1 MDTQGFVL
9 RPARTTTLALVLGSG
24 GVRSIAAVGIADRLA
39 REGIRPDLIAGC
51 SSGALFGAQIA
62 VGMQGDAAVRIASA
76 LWSAELTQQRRWRAY
91 AQLVAPRLA
100 GFGAGFALRDDKLIA
115 QRIAQAFGLTRL
127 EDLATP
133 LRVSATDAATGQP
146 VVLTTGR
153 VVDALRASM
162 AVPIIFPS
170 VEIDGRRLVDGVLSD
185 PLPIGSAAEADVV
198 VALGF
203 DGDMPR
209 RIDRLSRLVAQTS
222 TTLINN
228 LMHARTAA
236 ARAAGQ
242 QVVSLQLALD
252 RRVGLWDTTAMPYLY
267 QAGWRAAEQRLPDIV
282 AALEGR
288 APPKASLPAVLHT
301 PGAIAL

>member
-1 MDTQGFVL
+1 MQTQGL
-9 RPARTTTLALVLGSG
+9 ASPAYRAPRLALVLGSG

-39 REGIRPDLIAGC
+39 REGIQPDLIAGC

-62 VGMQGDAAVRIASA
+62 FGMRGEAAVRVASA

-91 AQLVAPRLA
+91 AQLIAPRLA
-100 GFGAGFALRDDKLIA
+100 GFGAGFAMRDDRLIA
-115 QRIAQAFGLTRL
+115 QRITQAFGQTRL
-127 EDLATP
+127 EELGVP
-133 LRVSATDAATGQP
+133 LRVSATDAASGQA

-185 PLPIGSAAEADVV
+185 PLPIGSAGDADVV
-198 VALGF
+198 LALGF
-203 DGDMPR
+203 NGDMPR

-242 QVVSLQLALD
+242 QVIDLQLALD

-267 QAGWRAAEQRLPDIV
+267 QAGWRAAEHRLPEIL
-282 AALEGR
+282 AALAGQ
-288 APPKASLPAVLHT
+288 APAAASQPALLHT
-301 PGAIAL
+301 PGAMAL